1 LVLAGMG
8 ILFFLGSILIARIK
22 ISAGKAVLF
31 IEAIGSAAK

>member
-8 ILFFLGSILIARIK
+8 ILFFLRSILIARIK
-22 ISAGKAVLF
+22 ISAAKAILS